1 MKHDLKKEKDFI
13 EIDFEHEN
21 MELEKAFAKE
31 YINIAKNLKVNGFR
45 PGKTPVSVVKNMVKK
60 NEIKDKVI
68 NGFLREEVELLSI
81 EDETYGD
88 LEINIVDYNDSFL
101 KSKIK
106 MYLYPTAILPEDY
119 QNHLKNIK
127 IEKDEIE
134 ISKEEIEKE
143 MNAFLLEHAE
153 KKKTEE
159 IKNDSVVEIDVE
171 AVDMSNEEL
180 IIKEKKY
187 ELQIGTE
194 EVDKEFEKEI
204 ITLKTDESKEF
215 EITYPENYHFN
226 KLSNKRIL
234 YKVKVNNIYEKIMP
248 EINKELIENIFSE
261 EELTDDLSPY
271 DFLFNNIKEDI
282 LENKRE
288 EIDKKNYEKIMDALV
303 NISSFNISDY
313 IVNTEK
319 EKIFKNFLNKNEL
332 EENLTISDFALM
344 IDKKE
349 EDVEKD
355 FIEITKNKI
364 NSYLILNEINKKE
377 KLYENE
383 ENQNKE
389 MDLQKLIESFSGN
402 GVDENN
408 FMSLIENMSNLIE
421 NDKNDFSLSKEK
433 IKKIID
439 FLTNKISQE

>member
-21 MELEKAFAKE
+21 MELEKAFTKE

-187 ELQIGTE
+187 ELQIGAE

-215 EITYPENYHFN
+215 EITYPDNYHFN